1 MTTRMK
7 RAVAAILAATLPL
20 TSASADVGSSM
31 DSFLNDVGGAANVNG
46 PTAFEGQS
54 AGYYSLG
61 NVWTRFPQKTT
72 NIANLQL
79 PRARAGCGGIDI
91 FAGSFSFINA
101 SEIVAMLKAVAN
113 NAVGFAFSLA
123 IDTVCPECSK
133 IMQEFSQKAQ
143 LMNNLNIN
151 SCEMAQGLV
160 GGIWPKG
167 DLADKAI
174 CEAIGNSE
182 GIFTDYAAAKHGC
195 GTKGQRSSTT
205 AQGSGK
211 YDDVNPAVARNYTWT
226 ILKKSAFFSPNGTF
240 DEELAEY
247 AMTLLGTIIYVPP
260 KDDEPGKFV
269 PIVGEASSTL
279 VTSLLDGTSNGN
291 VLIFDCDEPD
301 KCLDPGFK
309 SLSLPAS
316 KALRPRVAALIAGMI
331 QAIHD
336 DTAITDAQK
345 ELLQV
350 ASIPLYKILTV
361 QAAYGRGMPTDDRE
375 TLAEI
380 ASVDLLFA
388 VLDRIVSE
396 AGRSMSSFI
405 GADEAKIAMWQ
416 GQVNVVRQA
425 LADRQAKPTVG
436 RRNCRILDLE
446 PGWILNEWR
455 IAGEWQFGFH
465 ACGKDN
471 VQSALGAQ
479 NDLNPAWRKF
489 ATVLHAQHALLTD
502 LFQSLCR
509 KGLFVRTD
517 EKKRVLRLLV
527 ERHPFALLDRS
538 SAEAL
543 PVNGLISDPQLSDIP
558 EKQERHR
565 ALEPFGQVL
574 FDLLT
579 TKVA

>member
-1 MTTRMK
+1 MIFRKTI
-7 RAVAAILAATLPL
+7 AALATASL
-20 TSASADVGSSM
+20 TIAPVSANVGDSM
-31 DSFLNDVGGAANVNG
+31 DRFMDDMGGAANVTG

-79 PRARAGCGGIDI
+79 PSARAGCGGIDI

-195 GTKGQRSSTT
+195 GTKGQRDSTND
-205 AQGSGK
+205 AAGAD
-211 YDDVNPAVARNYTWT
+211 YADVHPGVARNYTWH
-226 ILKKSAFFSPNGTF
+226 ILKKSAFFNPNGTF
-240 DEELAEY
+240 DRELAEY
-247 AMTLLGTIIYVPP
+247 AMTLIGTIIYMPP
-260 KDDEPGKFV
+260 GDNAPGKFV
-269 PIVGEASSTL
+269 PFAGDASSTL
-279 VTSLLDGTSNGN
+279 VTALLDGTSGQTIK
-291 VLIFDCDEPD
+291 VFDCDEPGQ
-301 KCLDPGFK
+301 CLDPSFRNM
-309 SLSLPAS
+309 SLATS
-316 KALRPRVAALIAGMI
+316 KAIRPRVAALITSMVE
-331 QAIHD
+331 AIRT
-336 DTAITDAQK
+336 DTAIGNAEK

-350 ASIPLYKILTV
+350 ASVPLYKILTV

-388 VLDRIVSE
+388 VLERIVGE

-405 GADEAKIAMWQ
+405 GADEAKLTMWQ
-416 GQVNVVRQA
+416 GQMSEVRRA
-425 LADRQAKPTVG
+425 LADRQSNSQVKVSAIMQIIEKTAMIENMLSASMSPSMAAA
-436 RRNCRILDLE
+436 LD
-446 PGWILNEWR
+446 WSR
-455 IAGEWQFGFH
+455 A
-465 ACGKDN
+465 
-471 VQSALGAQ
+471 VQNRS
-479 NDLNPAWRKF
+479 
-489 ATVLHAQHALLTD
+489 LT
-502 LFQSLCR
+502 
-509 KGLFVRTD
+509 
-517 EKKRVLRLLV
+517 
-527 ERHPFALLDRS
+527 P
-538 SAEAL
+538 
-543 PVNGLISDPQLSDIP
+543 
-558 EKQERHR
+558 
-565 ALEPFGQVL
+565 
-574 FDLLT
+574 
-579 TKVA
+579 

>member
-1 MTTRMK
+1 
-7 RAVAAILAATLPL
+7 
-20 TSASADVGSSM
+20 M
-31 DSFLNDVGGAANVNG
+31 DAFLDDVGGASNVTG

-101 SEIVAMLKAVAN
+101 SEIVAMMKAVAN

-133 IMQEFSQKAQ
+133 IMQEFAQKAQ

-195 GTKGQRSSTT
+195 GTRGQRASTT

-211 YDDVNPAVARNYTWT
+211 YDDVNPGVARNYTWT
-226 ILKKSAFFSPNGTF
+226 ILKKSAFFSPGGNF
-240 DEELAEY
+240 DRELAEY
-247 AMTLLGTIIYVPP
+247 AMTLLGTIIYIPP
-260 KDDEPGKFV
+260 TDDQPGKFV
-269 PIVGEASSTL
+269 PIAGDASSTL
-279 VTSLLDGTSNGN
+279 VTSLLDGTSGSN
-291 VLIFDCDEPD
+291 VLIYDCDEPD

-309 SLSLPAS
+309 PLSLPAS
-316 KALRPRVAALIAGMI
+316 KALRPRVAALIAGMVD
-331 QAIHD
+331 AIRE
-336 DTAITDAQK
+336 DTPITEAQK

-396 AGRSMSSFI
+396 SGRSMSSFI

-425 LADRQAKPTVG
+425 LADRQANTHLKVG
-436 RRNCRILDLE
+436 AIMQIIEKTAFIENVLAALMSPGMSASLDWSR
-446 PGWILNEWR
+446 G
-455 IAGEWQFGFH
+455 
-465 ACGKDN
+465 
-471 VQSALGAQ
+471 VQS
-479 NDLNPAWRKF
+479 
-489 ATVLHAQHALLTD
+489 
-502 LFQSLCR
+502 
-509 KGLFVRTD
+509 
-517 EKKRVLRLLV
+517 
-527 ERHPFALLDRS
+527 
-538 SAEAL
+538 
-543 PVNGLISDPQLSDIP
+543 
-558 EKQERHR
+558 R
-565 ALEPFGQVL
+565 ALTQ
-574 FDLLT
+574 
-579 TKVA
+579 

>member
-205 AQGSGK
+205 AQGAGK

-260 KDDEPGKFV
+260 TDDEPGKFV

-279 VTSLLDGTSNGN
+279 VTSLLDGTSDGN

-425 LADRQAKPTVG
+425 LADRQANTHLKVAAIMQIIEKTAFIENVLAASMSPG
-436 RRNCRILDLE
+436 MAASLDWSR
-446 PGWILNEWR
+446 G
-455 IAGEWQFGFH
+455 
-465 ACGKDN
+465 
-471 VQSALGAQ
+471 VQS
-479 NDLNPAWRKF
+479 
-489 ATVLHAQHALLTD
+489 
-502 LFQSLCR
+502 
-509 KGLFVRTD
+509 
-517 EKKRVLRLLV
+517 
-527 ERHPFALLDRS
+527 
-538 SAEAL
+538 
-543 PVNGLISDPQLSDIP
+543 
-558 EKQERHR
+558 R
-565 ALEPFGQVL
+565 AL
-574 FDLLT
+574 T
-579 TKVA
+579 H

>member
-1 MTTRMK
+1 MITKLRK
-7 RAVAAILAATLPL
+7 VVLALAATSLVVTPL
-20 TSASADVGSSM
+20 QANVGDSM
-31 DSFLNDVGGAANVNG
+31 DRFMDDMGAAGNVTG
-46 PTAFEGQS
+46 PSAYQGQS

-72 NIANLQL
+72 NLANLQL

-101 SEIVAMLKAVAN
+101 SEIVALLKAVAN

-133 IMQEFSQKAQ
+133 IMQEFAQKAQ

-167 DLADKAI
+167 DLADKAV

-195 GTKGQRSSTT
+195 GTRGQRSSTL
-205 AQGSGK
+205 QNGNGK
-211 YDDVNPAVARNYTWT
+211 YDDVNPGVPRNYTWT

-240 DEELAEY
+240 DQELAEY

-269 PIVGEASSTL
+269 PIVGESSSTL

-291 VLIFDCDEPD
+291 VLIFHCDEPD
-301 KCLDPGFK
+301 KCLDPGFRSLNLPISK
-309 SLSLPAS
+309 SL
-316 KALRPRVAALIAGMI
+316 RHRVSVLIDNMV
-331 QAIHD
+331 QAVRT
-336 DTAITDAQK
+336 DTAITDAEK

-350 ASIPLYKILTV
+350 SSVPLYKILTV
-361 QAAYGRGMPTDDRE
+361 QAAYGRGMATDDRE
-375 TLAEI
+375 TLAEL

-416 GQVNVVRQA
+416 AQVNTVRQA
-425 LADRQAKPTVG
+425 LADRQSNTHLKVLGIMQIIEKTAMIENMLAASMSPSMAAS
-436 RRNCRILDLE
+436 LD
-446 PGWILNEWR
+446 W
-455 IAGEWQFGFH
+455 
-465 ACGKDN
+465 
-471 VQSALGAQ
+471 S
-479 NDLNPAWRKF
+479 
-489 ATVLHAQHALLTD
+489 
-502 LFQSLCR
+502 
-509 KGLFVRTD
+509 
-517 EKKRVLRLLV
+517 
-527 ERHPFALLDRS
+527 
-538 SAEAL
+538 
-543 PVNGLISDPQLSDIP
+543 
-558 EKQERHR
+558 R
-565 ALEPFGQVL
+565 ALQSRSIVP
-574 FDLLT
+574 
-579 TKVA
+579 

>member
-1 MTTRMK
+1 
-7 RAVAAILAATLPL
+7 
-20 TSASADVGSSM
+20 
-31 DSFLNDVGGAANVNG
+31 
-46 PTAFEGQS
+46 
-54 AGYYSLG
+54 
-61 NVWTRFPQKTT
+61 
-72 NIANLQL
+72 
-79 PRARAGCGGIDI
+79 
-91 FAGSFSFINA
+91 
-101 SEIVAMLKAVAN
+101 
-113 NAVGFAFSLA
+113 LA

-195 GTKGQRSSTT
+195 GTRGQRSSTT

-211 YDDVNPAVARNYTWT
+211 YDDVNPGVPRNYTWT
-226 ILKKSAFFSPNGTF
+226 ILKKSAFFSPGGRF

-279 VTSLLDGTSNGN
+279 VTSLLDGTTNGN
-291 VLIFDCDEPD
+291 VLIFDCDETE
-301 KCLDPGFK
+301 KCLNPGFK

-316 KALRPRVAALIAGMI
+316 KALRPRVAALIGGMV
-331 QAIHD
+331 QAIRD
-336 DTAITDAQK
+336 DTAISEEQK

-416 GQVNVVRQA
+416 NQVNVVRQA
-425 LADRQAKPTVG
+425 LADRQANTHLKVNAVLQIIEKTAFIENVLAASMSPG
-436 RRNCRILDLE
+436 MAASLDWSR
-446 PGWILNEWR
+446 G
-455 IAGEWQFGFH
+455 
-465 ACGKDN
+465 
-471 VQSALGAQ
+471 VQS
-479 NDLNPAWRKF
+479 
-489 ATVLHAQHALLTD
+489 
-502 LFQSLCR
+502 
-509 KGLFVRTD
+509 
-517 EKKRVLRLLV
+517 
-527 ERHPFALLDRS
+527 
-538 SAEAL
+538 
-543 PVNGLISDPQLSDIP
+543 
-558 EKQERHR
+558 R
-565 ALEPFGQVL
+565 AL
-574 FDLLT
+574 T
-579 TKVA
+579 H